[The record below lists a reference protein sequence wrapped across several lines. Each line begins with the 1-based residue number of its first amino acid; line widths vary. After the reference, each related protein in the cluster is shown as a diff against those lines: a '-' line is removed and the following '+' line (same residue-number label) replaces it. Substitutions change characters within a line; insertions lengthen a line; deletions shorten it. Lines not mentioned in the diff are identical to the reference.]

1 MADGSVLGRVGVF
14 RPLRIRDFALL
25 WTGLSISLLGDGIYF
40 VAIAWQVYELSNVP
54 TALSVVGLAWAVP
67 AVVFLLVGG
76 VISDRFERRKVLI
89 VSDVVR
95 GGAVAAIGVLSL
107 AGALEL
113 WHVIALVA
121 LWGIGESLFG
131 PAFGALV
138 PDIVPQHLIVQ
149 ANSLDMVM
157 RPLGAQLLGPALGG
171 LAVDSIGLG
180 AAFLLDAA
188 SFGVSALCLLAISR
202 RPVERDPA
210 KPPSAVAEIAE
221 GFRFVRSQTWLWG
234 TLAAAAVFLLV
245 FYGPW
250 EVLVPYV
257 VKNDLDGDAG
267 DVGLVYASA
276 GFGAVVAALA
286 MGQRS
291 LPRRHITV
299 MYASWTLGALVLAAY
314 GLAADLW
321 QAMVAGV
328 FRGAG
333 MTCGLIIWMSLMQTR
348 VPRHLLGRV
357 TSVDWFISIGL
368 VPVSFALTG
377 PVAAAVGAQETLI
390 GAGVLGAAVTAAFY
404 FLPGIRETERAA
416 ERSSAEGITATDT

>member
-1 MADGSVLGRVGVF
+1 M
-14 RPLRIRDFALL
+14 
-25 WTGLSISLLGDGIYF
+25 
-40 VAIAWQVYELSNVP
+40 
-54 TALSVVGLAWAVP
+54 
-67 AVVFLLVGG
+67 
-76 VISDRFERRKVLI
+76 
-89 VSDVVR
+89 
-95 GGAVAAIGVLSL
+95 
-107 AGALEL
+107 
-113 WHVIALVA
+113 
-121 LWGIGESLFG
+121 
-131 PAFGALV
+131 
-138 PDIVPQHLIVQ
+138 
-149 ANSLDMVM
+149 
-157 RPLGAQLLGPALGG
+157 
-171 LAVDSIGLG
+171 
-180 AAFLLDAA
+180 
-188 SFGVSALCLLAISR
+188 
-202 RPVERDPA
+202 
-210 KPPSAVAEIAE
+210 
-221 GFRFVRSQTWLWG
+221 
-234 TLAAAAVFLLV
+234 FLLV

-314 GLAADLW
+314 GLAADVW